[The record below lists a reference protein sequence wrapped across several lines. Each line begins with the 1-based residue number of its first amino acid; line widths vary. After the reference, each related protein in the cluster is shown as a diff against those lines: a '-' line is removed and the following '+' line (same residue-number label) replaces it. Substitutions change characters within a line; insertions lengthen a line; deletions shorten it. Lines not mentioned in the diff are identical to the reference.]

1 MKSINKLIK
10 CTAAA
15 VLASVMLCGCS
26 DIGFGDQS
34 MLRPPRATGDQAAMQ
49 QIISEEAAG
58 SYTLK
63 YPQKGEYRSAVNI
76 FKDSDGT
83 EYAAALYSTD
93 NDSKMHVT
101 IMVHEKDKDKW
112 RSLGSCSNSG
122 TGVDRIIYRDITSDG
137 KGEFLIGWSGYNPG
151 VNNLVVYS
159 LYSDTVREMVIDE
172 SYTDFVITD
181 ITGDK
186 TDDIMLLSLR
196 NNQLPSTATL
206 LQYSEQDKRP
216 ISKFALELDSEVTA
230 FNSVVSGKIDKKTT
244 GIVIDGENAL
254 EQNSTQ
260 VIYYDKKEK
269 KLVDPLF
276 TQTDSGV
283 NKNITSRKEVITS
296 RDIDG
301 DGIIEVPVIS
311 EMAAPKDIKAGNV
324 CSCTAWKQMNT
335 EDQSL
340 LTRMNTVYNY
350 NDSYYFVLPE
360 RWASNVTALSDS
372 ANRLMT
378 FYVWSNNTLT
388 LGDKLLEI
396 HSFNR
401 SEWDKK
407 DQGDYIM
414 LYTVNN
420 KGREFIIAAQ
430 IFKTK
435 SDESLNL
442 EKSELENNVKLI

>member
-26 DIGFGDQS
+26 DIGF
-34 MLRPPRATGDQAAMQ
+34 GDQAAMQ

-324 CSCTAWKQMNT
+324 CSCTAWKQINT

-396 HSFNR
+396 HRFNR

>member
-1 MKSINKLIK
+1 M
-10 CTAAA
+10 T
-15 VLASVMLCGCS
+15 VMLCGCS

-63 YPQKGEYRSAVNI
+63 YPQKGEFRSAVNI
-76 FKDSDGT
+76 FEDSDGT

-93 NDSKMHVT
+93 NDSRMHVT
-101 IMVHEKDKDKW
+101 IMVHDKDKEKDKW

-172 SYTDFVITD
+172 PYTDFVIAD

-196 NNQLPSTATL
+196 NNQSPSTATL
-206 LQYSEQDKRP
+206 FQYSEQDKRP
-216 ISKFALELDSEVTA
+216 ISKFALVLDSEVTE

-269 KLVDPLF
+269 KLVDPLL
-276 TQTDSGV
+276 TETDSGQ
-283 NKNITSRKEVITS
+283 NKNVTLRKEVITA

-324 CSCTAWKQMNT
+324 CSCTAWKQINT
-335 EDQSL
+335 EDGSL
-340 LTRMNTVYNY
+340 ITRMNTVYNY
-350 NDSYYFVLPE
+350 NDSYYFILPE

-372 ANRLMT
+372 ENRLLT

-396 HSFNR
+396 HRYNR
-401 SEWDKK
+401 SEWDRM
-407 DQGDYIM
+407 DQGDYMM

-435 SDESLNL
+435 QKGMEFLNL
-442 EKSELENNVKLI
+442 EKSELEENVKLI

>member
-34 MLRPPRATGDQAAMQ
+34 MRRPPRATGDQAAMQ

-324 CSCTAWKQMNT
+324 CSCTAWKQINT

>member
-324 CSCTAWKQMNT
+324 CSCTAWKQINT

-396 HSFNR
+396 HRFNR

>member
-324 CSCTAWKQMNT
+324 CSCTAWKQINT

-396 HSFNR
+396 HPFNR